1 MISTKH
7 QYELLCYQETKPKQ
21 LEQDQKGFLRNQ
33 NTYLIKRI
41 FFLEDVDNSDWRS
54 PPSVLLMG
62 GEEGDVGRA
71 LHLAAVSVAGAD
83 LEGLLE
89 AVS

>member
-1 MISTKH
+1 MTGDLHHKQIVLGHQEFRTKRGS
-7 QYELLCYQETKPKQ
+7 YLIKKPSQ
-21 LEQDQKGFLRNQ
+21 SF
-33 NTYLIKRI
+33 YLIKRI
-41 FFLEDVDNSDWRS
+41 LFFVNVDDSDWRP

-62 GEEGDVGRA
+62 GEEGHVGRA